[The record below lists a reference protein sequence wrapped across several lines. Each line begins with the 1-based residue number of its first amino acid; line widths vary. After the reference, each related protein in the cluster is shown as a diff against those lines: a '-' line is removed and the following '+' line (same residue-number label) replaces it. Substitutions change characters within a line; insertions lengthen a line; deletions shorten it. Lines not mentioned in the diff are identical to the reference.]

1 MAKESAIGEALT
13 IPEEVFDRLGKAEEQ
28 ILELEQVTNQ
38 AAASIVSAFRR
49 MSDGLSPFISSLS
62 DAAGGVQMFDKAAKG
77 LTEIGKSSESME
89 KMSRNMVKMAETSNR
104 LGDSGKYSAAAWQ
117 GLQYNIEQLEVR
129 QKSLLSITE
138 RYENTLSKMQS
149 GAGGSLSHADREGY
163 QAAKLEYEQNEK
175 TIASYREK
183 QEAIIATQTALTEE
197 LRLVQSLRQQEQQRG
212 SLPEQRSRE
221 ELAKMNEYY
230 RELEKTSA
238 QAAKAQEH
246 AAAQAAKAQERA
258 ATQAAKAQERAA
270 AQAAKAAEREAKAR
284 DMAAKAAEREAKR
297 KLDAQAKLD
306 SRLRKLNY
314 QSYVTSP
321 EGALRTADRANTY
334 NQRAQAMK
342 NLEQAIKNLN
352 KNDKDYQN
360 TLDRLIRTYK
370 KLKAQQDEV
379 SRSMGTMQTT
389 QGGMMN
395 ITDQLTRR
403 LALVFSLS
411 QIQQYVTSLAR
422 VRGEFEL
429 QNAALTA
436 ILQNKDE
443 ADKLFGQI
451 TALAVQSPFT
461 LSELT
466 RYTKELA
473 AYRIENE
480 KLYDTTKMLADV
492 SAGLGVDMSRLIL
505 AYGQVKAANYLRGTE
520 LRQFS
525 EAGINILG
533 ELATYFSEIENRAIS
548 VGEVF
553 EMVSNRMVS
562 FSDVQEIFRR
572 LTSDGGIFANM
583 QEVQSR
589 TLAGMISNMKDAFDV
604 MRNEIG
610 IDYEDQLKG
619 AVSAVRDLAA
629 NWRELAFV
637 AKLAGQSLL
646 PFITY
651 IGLARVA
658 YSNFSTRVYKSLP
671 ILNRMDDLFVRLGKT
686 VSTWP
691 GVFRKAGAAVNVLA
705 TGLRGL
711 ATIAAPVAIMALIGG
726 IIELVR
732 RMTAASREAKR
743 LNEELSKLVS
753 QDVNNVRNS
762 VGAFVDLVDQ
772 LKEVNSGSEEHRE
785 IIEKINSQYG
795 EYLGYI
801 VSETTA
807 YEQLK
812 KSINDVSRSMMRKA
826 QIATQEKALQEIY
839 EKQNDSIQKAQKNLR
854 QYLQSANFTT
864 LLGRMPSEQEISS
877 IFNIVE
883 QKTKELGRDLNSND
897 FAEILQ
903 EFFAKPLLYVY
914 DEYVYLVSGALKD
927 YSGAIITA
935 EKNIEQYT
943 ARINAMY
950 GERYTTAAAIAAIE
964 ENNARRQMEL
974 EEIRGR
980 SGTTKEEVARLT
992 KALNQLYDI
1001 NEVGIKVQF
1010 GILTPEEGVREK
1022 ERIMKWVSET
1032 AEDVNRKVKEILSK
1046 QGFTE
1051 DMISPYLI
1059 TADMETQGYPEIE
1072 KTVLANYKQATES
1085 IERLNRLR
1093 EAGNRINENQLAQL
1107 KLVQQ
1112 GWKAVADA
1120 MGLSLEKE
1128 STVNK
1133 RESEALQ
1140 RLKAQIDAIRQA
1152 GKAYREARENY
1163 SEEDATEK
1171 VRKDY
1176 EALFDETGIGDMIT
1190 DMTFD
1195 ASGLLKAYNEL
1206 LEKASQ
1212 SAGEKGRIALE
1223 KEMADVKGDIDV
1235 NIRIANREA
1244 VQSEFSKMLSDYE
1257 LTNNFRDLGLD
1268 EDMASLLG
1276 FKFTTIDDIK
1286 ANLAEYES
1294 RLAELGIK
1302 DEELFK
1308 KLQKDLSDIE
1318 KKEMEDRTN
1327 KYLDYLKKSMDERL
1341 QIEAEYQRKLTELD
1355 QTALNKRQKAQARTN
1370 LTRERDQSLAEYDWS
1385 QFKGTDLYR
1394 AAFEDLDRVG
1404 TATLN
1409 RLIEKLDEFSKRVGK
1424 SLPTEAF
1431 RELMNSLKNVRNE
1444 LESRNPFK
1452 MLANGIA
1459 AYENAMNRYNAE
1471 VAVNASI
1478 RADTRYWTREQ
1489 SAAKQDVAAAR
1500 EEFDSSSIDARTA
1513 ALARLEQAE
1522 ARLARANASLAL
1534 SNLKL
1539 KESDDRLVA
1548 TETEIQSSRD
1558 KVEESA
1564 KAIQSEYSQMTSSIN
1579 GLIDSFVQLAEGM
1592 GLAFTDEEK
1601 AAIEGFQKGF
1611 QVLGTIMSAVLAIV
1625 IAITIAGY
1633 EMQAALWPLLI
1644 IGAALGAVF
1653 AIVNANKAAR
1663 EAYIEN
1669 EQNKVDDLANSYDD
1683 LKDSI
1688 DDAISSADLKRLEKG
1703 MTSNIDQQ
1711 IEAYKNM
1718 IAAEESAKNPDYDAI
1733 NDYYDKI
1740 EELEKQRQE
1749 DLQSLLKEAGGIGKE
1764 EYLSTAEDFVRAW
1777 LDAFKETGNG
1787 LSGLEDN
1794 FKDFFEDILVR
1805 QAALAITDKFMEPW
1819 LDDLNSKL
1827 NDYKLDQ
1834 SEAESLIASWEAML
1848 PGMNDALTAIFE
1860 RFRNYLSSSAE
1871 DSLSGLQKGI
1881 QGITEETAQALEA
1894 LLNSVRYYTAD
1905 SNTQLHA
1912 IFSVLAGTNGD
1923 YPNPMLVELRS
1934 QTRLQTSINRLLG
1947 SVVKSG
1953 HPDGGEGIKI
1963 FMN

>member
-1 MAKESAIGEALT
+1 MSKESAIGEALT
-13 IPEEVFDRLGKAEEQ
+13 IPEEVFDRLGMAEEQ

-38 AAASIVSAFRR
+38 AAVSIVSAFRR
-49 MSDGLSPFISSLS
+49 MSNGLSPFIRSLS
-62 DAAGGVQMFDKAAKG
+62 EATGGVKSLDKAARG
-77 LTEIGKSSESME
+77 LTDMGKTSESME
-89 KMSRNMVKMAETSNR
+89 KTSRIMVEMAESANR

-149 GAGGSLSHADREGY
+149 GAGGSLGRADRESY
-163 QAAKLEYEQNEK
+163 EAAKQEYEQNEK

-197 LRLVQSLRQQEQQRG
+197 LRLVQSLRQQEQQRD

-221 ELAKMNEYY
+221 ELARLNDYY

-238 QAAKAQEH
+238 QAAKAQER
-246 AAAQAAKAQERA
+246 AATQTAKAQERQRKEYQRLISELWRERDE
-258 ATQAAKAQERAA
+258 TAKGALES
-270 AQAAKAAEREAKAR
+270 AKAAR
-284 DMAAKAAEREAKR
+284 
-297 KLDAQAKLD
+297 
-306 SRLRKLNY
+306 
-314 QSYVTSP
+314 
-321 EGALRTADRANTY
+321 TY
-334 NQRAQAMK
+334 NQRAQAMR
-342 NLEQAIKNLN
+342 NLEAAIRNLD
-352 KNDKDYQN
+352 KNDKNYKS
-360 TLDRLIRTYK
+360 TLDSLSRAYRT
-370 KLKAQQDEV
+370 LKTQQDEI

-389 QGGMMN
+389 QGGLMN

-533 ELATYFSEIENRAIS
+533 ELATYFSELENRAIS

-562 FSDVQEIFRR
+562 FADVQEIFRR
-572 LTSDGGIFANM
+572 LTSDGGIFADM
-583 QEVQSR
+583 QEVQAQ
-589 TLAGMISNMKDAFDV
+589 TLKGMISNMQDAFDV

-629 NWRELAFV
+629 NWRELAYA
-637 AKLAGQSLL
+637 AKLVGQFLL

-658 YSNFSTRVYKSLP
+658 YSNFSTRVYQSLP
-671 ILNRMDDLFVRLGKT
+671 ILNRMDSLFARLGKT

-691 GVFRKAGAAVNVLA
+691 GVFRRAGVAVNVLA

-711 ATIAAPVAIMALIGG
+711 ATIAAPVAVMALIGAIVELIRRSTEARREMKRLREELDG
-726 IIELVR
+726 ILDTDSRNANNLVQTFGELV
-732 RMTAASREAKR
+732 E
-743 LNEELSKLVS
+743 KLGQVNRGS
-753 QDVNNVRNS
+753 Q
-762 VGAFVDLVDQ
+762 
-772 LKEVNSGSEEHRE
+772 EHRD
-785 IIEKINSQYG
+785 IIAQLNSQYG

-801 VSETTA
+801 VTETTS

-812 KSINDVSRSMMRKA
+812 ASIDAVTESIMKRAQMASAEKGYQAIANSVADDLNKAREGLREQLSENIIGLDRQATTKEINDIFNLMERRIRETGEGLDETVTSLWNIDALADVNEILSGYFGKDVELYVDDYKNLRLFSKAILRDEEARLELQERMDGYYTKSVSTAKARAALTENQLRMEQEIEALRERSDVSSFDYK
-826 QIATQEKALQEIY
+826 QQEKAIREIY
-839 EKQNDSIQKAQKNLR
+839 KMNEIGIQ
-854 QYLQSANFTT
+854 
-864 LLGRMPSEQEISS
+864 
-877 IFNIVE
+877 
-883 QKTKELGRDLNSND
+883 
-897 FAEILQ
+897 
-903 EFFAKPLLYVY
+903 
-914 DEYVYLVSGALKD
+914 LKF
-927 YSGAIITA
+927 GIITD
-935 EKNIEQYT
+935 
-943 ARINAMY
+943 
-950 GERYTTAAAIAAIE
+950 E
-964 ENNARRQMEL
+964 EADRQ
-974 EEIRGR
+974 
-980 SGTTKEEVARLT
+980 KKRLMNWAT
-992 KALNQLYDI
+992 
-1001 NEVGIKVQF
+1001 
-1010 GILTPEEGVREK
+1010 
-1022 ERIMKWVSET
+1022 ET
-1032 AEDVNRKVKEILSK
+1032 AEDINRQVEETLGKA
-1046 QGFTE
+1046 GFGE
-1051 DMISPYLI
+1051 EMISRFRI

-1085 IERLNRLR
+1085 IERLNRLK
-1093 EAGNRINENQLAQL
+1093 EAGNRIDENQLSQL
-1107 KLVQQ
+1107 RLVQQ

-1244 VQSEFSKMLSDYE
+1244 VQSEFSKMLSDYD
-1257 LTNNFRDLGLD
+1257 LSNSFRDFGLD

-1276 FKFTTIDDIK
+1276 FKFTTMDDIK
-1286 ANLAEYES
+1286 ANLAEYEA

-1308 KLQKDLSDIE
+1308 KLQKNLSDIE
-1318 KKEMEDRTN
+1318 QKEMRDRTN

-1341 QIEAEYQRKLTELD
+1341 QIEAEYQRKLTELE
-1355 QTALNKRQKAQARTN
+1355 QTALNERQKAQARAN
-1370 LTRERDQSLAEYDWS
+1370 LIRERDQTLAEYDWS

-1404 TATLN
+1404 TTTLN
-1409 RLIEKLDEFSKRVGK
+1409 RLIEKLEEFSRRTGQT
-1424 SLPTEAF
+1424 LPTEDF
-1431 RELMNSLKNVRNE
+1431 RELMNALKNTRDE
-1444 LESRNPFK
+1444 LESRNPLK
-1452 MLANGIA
+1452 MLAEGIM
-1459 AYENAMNRYNAE
+1459 AYEEAMRRYKAE
-1471 VAVNASI
+1471 EAVNASAQ
-1478 RADTRYWTREQ
+1478 ADAGYWAGQQALAE
-1489 SAAKQDVAAAR
+1489 QDVAAAR
-1500 EEFDSSSIDARTA
+1500 EAYDTAPIDSRAA
-1513 ALARLEQAE
+1513 ALDRLVQAE
-1522 ARLARANASLAL
+1522 ARLADANANLAL

-1548 TETEIQSSRD
+1548 AETEIQSSRD

-1564 KAIQSEYSQMTSSIN
+1564 KAIQSEYSQMTSGIN

-1592 GLAFTDEEK
+1592 GLAFNDEEK

-1611 QVLGTIMSAVLAIV
+1611 QVLGTILSAVLSIV
-1625 IAITIAGY
+1625 IAVTVAGY
-1633 EMQAALWPLLI
+1633 EMQAALWPLLV

-1669 EQNKVDDLANSYDD
+1669 EQDKVDDLADSYDN
-1683 LKDSI
+1683 LRDSI
-1688 DDAISSADLKRLEKG
+1688 DEAMSAKDLKRLGDE
-1703 MTSNIDQQ
+1703 MDENIDQQ
-1711 IEAYKNM
+1711 IESYRNM
-1718 IAAEESAKNPDYDAI
+1718 IAAEQSAKNPDYDAI
-1733 NDYYDKI
+1733 NDYYDEI

-1749 DLQSLLKEAGGIGKE
+1749 HQQELLEEAGGIGSDS
-1764 EYLSTAEDFVRAW
+1764 YRSTAEDFVSAW
-1777 LDAFKETGNG
+1777 IDAFQETGSG
-1787 LSGLEDN
+1787 LSSLEENFDDF
-1794 FKDFFEDILVR
+1794 FKDVLVK
-1805 QAALAITDKFMEPW
+1805 QAALRITDKFIAPLM
-1819 LDDLNSKL
+1819 DDLTEMLESS
-1827 NDYKLDQ
+1827 DYKASTKDLQDWYQNVKDTIPELD
-1834 SEAESLIASWEAML
+1834 EALQTFLAPLLEYMQTPE
-1848 PGMNDALTAIFE
+1848 
-1860 RFRNYLSSSAE
+1860 E

-1894 LLNSVRYYTAD
+1894 LLNSVRYYAAD

-1912 IFSVLAGTNGD
+1912 IFAVLSGTNAD

>member
-13 IPEEVFDRLGKAEEQ
+13 IPEEVFDGLGKAEEQ

-38 AAASIVSAFRR
+38 AAVSIVSAFRR
-49 MSDGLSPFISSLS
+49 MSDGISPFIRSLS
-62 DAAGGVQMFDKAAKG
+62 EATGGVKSLDKAARG
-77 LTEIGKSSESME
+77 LTDMGKTSESME
-89 KMSRNMVKMAETSNR
+89 KTSRIMVEMANAANR
-104 LGDSGKYSAAAWQ
+104 MGDSGKYSAAAWQ
-117 GLQYNIEQLEVR
+117 GLQKNIEQLETR
-129 QKSLLSITE
+129 QKSLLSTTKQ
-138 RYENTLSKMQS
+138 YEATVSRMQ
-149 GAGGSLSHADREGY
+149 AGGSGRISRQDTESY
-163 QAAKLEYEQNEK
+163 KAAQQEYALNER

-197 LRLVQSLRQQEQQRG
+197 LRLVQSLRQQEQQRD

-221 ELAKMNEYY
+221 ELARLNDYY

-238 QAAKAQEH
+238 QAAKA
-246 AAAQAAKAQERA
+246 RDMA
-258 ATQAAKAQERAA
+258 AT
-270 AQAAKAAEREAKAR
+270 QAAKAAEREAKAR

-370 KLKAQQDEV
+370 NLKTQQDEV

-389 QGGMMN
+389 QGGLMN

-533 ELATYFSEIENRAIS
+533 ELATYFSELENRAIS

-562 FSDVQEIFRR
+562 FADVQEIFRR
-572 LTSDGGIFANM
+572 LTSDGGIFADM
-583 QEVQSR
+583 QEVQAQ
-589 TLAGMISNMKDAFDV
+589 TLKGMISNMQDAFDV

-629 NWRELAFV
+629 NWRELAYV
-637 AKLAGQSLL
+637 AKLVGQSLL

-658 YSNFSTRVYKSLP
+658 YSNFSTRVYQSLP
-671 ILNRMDDLFVRLGKT
+671 ILNRMDILFARLGKT

-691 GVFRKAGAAVNVLA
+691 GVFRRAGLAVNVLA

-711 ATIAAPVAIMALIGG
+711 ATIAAPVAVMAFIGTIVELIRRSTEARREMKRLREELDG
-726 IIELVR
+726 ILYTDSRNANNLAQTFGELVD
-732 RMTAASREAKR
+732 
-743 LNEELSKLVS
+743 KLGQVNRGS
-753 QDVNNVRNS
+753 Q
-762 VGAFVDLVDQ
+762 
-772 LKEVNSGSEEHRE
+772 EHRD
-785 IIEKINSQYG
+785 IIAQLNSQYG

-801 VSETTA
+801 VTETTS

-812 KSINDVSRSMMRKA
+812 ASIDDVTESITKRAQMASAEKAYQAIANSVADDLNKAREGLREQLSGNITGLDRQATTKEIDDIFNLMERRIRETGVAISNALGLSEILSEYFGQPVTLFLENTRQLSKFSNAILRDEEARLELQERMDGYYTKSVSTAKARAAMTENQLRMEKEIEELSQRSDTSSFDYK
-826 QIATQEKALQEIY
+826 QQEKAIRDIYKMNEI
-839 EKQNDSIQKAQKNLR
+839 DI
-854 QYLQSANFTT
+854 
-864 LLGRMPSEQEISS
+864 LLKYR
-877 IFNIVE
+877 
-883 QKTKELGRDLNSND
+883 
-897 FAEILQ
+897 
-903 EFFAKPLLYVY
+903 
-914 DEYVYLVSGALKD
+914 
-927 YSGAIITA
+927 IITD
-935 EKNIEQYT
+935 
-943 ARINAMY
+943 
-950 GERYTTAAAIAAIE
+950 E
-964 ENNARRQMEL
+964 EADRQ
-974 EEIRGR
+974 
-980 SGTTKEEVARLT
+980 KKRLM
-992 KALNQLYDI
+992 N
-1001 NEVGIKVQF
+1001 
-1010 GILTPEEGVREK
+1010 
-1022 ERIMKWVSET
+1022 WVTET
-1032 AEDVNRKVKEILSK
+1032 AEDINRQVEETLGRA
-1046 QGFTE
+1046 GFGE
-1051 DMISPYLI
+1051 EMISRFRI
-1059 TADMETQGYPEIE
+1059 TTDMETQGYPEIE

-1085 IERLNRLR
+1085 IERFNRLK
-1093 EAGNRINENQLAQL
+1093 EAGNRIDENQLSQL
-1107 KLVQQ
+1107 RLVQQ

-1120 MGLSLEKE
+1120 MGLSLENE

-1195 ASGLLKAYNEL
+1195 ASGLQKAYNEL

-1223 KEMADVKGDIDV
+1223 KEMADVRGDIDV

-1244 VQSEFSKMLSDYE
+1244 VQSEFSKMLSDYD
-1257 LTNNFRDLGLD
+1257 LTNSFRDFGLD
-1268 EDMASLLG
+1268 EDMATLLG
-1276 FKFTTIDDIK
+1276 FKFTTMDDIK
-1286 ANLAEYES
+1286 ANLAEYEA

-1308 KLQKDLSDIE
+1308 KLQKNLSDIE
-1318 KKEMEDRTN
+1318 QKEMRDRTD

-1341 QIEAEYQRKLTELD
+1341 QIETEYKRKLTELE
-1355 QTALNKRQKAQARTN
+1355 QTALNERQKAQARAN
-1370 LTRERDQSLAEYDWS
+1370 LTRERDQTLAEYDWS

-1404 TATLN
+1404 TTTLN
-1409 RLIEKLDEFSKRVGK
+1409 RLIEKLEEFSRRTGQA
-1424 SLPTEAF
+1424 LPTEDF
-1431 RELMNSLKNVRNE
+1431 RELMNALKNTRDE
-1444 LESRNPFK
+1444 LESRNPLK
-1452 MLANGIA
+1452 MLAEGIM
-1459 AYENAMNRYNAE
+1459 AYEEAMRRYKAE
-1471 VAVNASI
+1471 ETVNASAQ
-1478 RADTRYWTREQ
+1478 ADAGYWAGQ
-1489 SAAKQDVAAAR
+1489 QAAAEQDVAAAR
-1500 EEFDSSSIDARTA
+1500 EAYDTAPIDARAA
-1513 ALARLEQAE
+1513 ALDRLVQAE
-1522 ARLARANASLAL
+1522 TRLADANANLAL

-1548 TETEIQSSRD
+1548 AETEVQSSRD

-1564 KAIQSEYSQMTSSIN
+1564 KAIQSEYSQMTGGIN

-1592 GLAFTDEEK
+1592 GLAFNDEEK

-1611 QVLGTIMSAVLAIV
+1611 QVLGTILSAVLSIV
-1625 IAITIAGY
+1625 IAVTVAGY
-1633 EMQAALWPLLI
+1633 EMQAALWPLLV

-1669 EQNKVDDLANSYDD
+1669 EQDKVDDLADSYDN
-1683 LKDSI
+1683 LRDSI
-1688 DDAISSADLKRLEKG
+1688 DEAMSAKDLKRLGDE
-1703 MTSNIDQQ
+1703 MDENIDRQ
-1711 IEAYKNM
+1711 IESYRNM
-1718 IAAEESAKNPDYDAI
+1718 IAAEQSAKNPDYDAI
-1733 NDYYDKI
+1733 NDYYDEI

-1749 DLQSLLKEAGGIGKE
+1749 HQQELLEEAGSIGSDS
-1764 EYLSTAEDFVRAW
+1764 YRSTAEDFVSAW
-1777 LDAFKETGNG
+1777 IDAFQETGSG
-1787 LSGLEDN
+1787 LSSLEESFDDF
-1794 FKDFFEDILVR
+1794 FKDVLVK
-1805 QAALAITDKFMEPW
+1805 QAALRITEKFIAPLM
-1819 LDDLNSKL
+1819 DDLTEMLESS
-1827 NDYKLDQ
+1827 DYKASTKDLQDWYQNVKDTIPELD
-1834 SEAESLIASWEAML
+1834 EALQTFLAPLLEYMQTPE
-1848 PGMNDALTAIFE
+1848 
-1860 RFRNYLSSSAE
+1860 E

-1912 IFSVLAGTNGD
+1912 IFSVLSGTNAD
-1923 YPNPMLVELRS
+1923 YPNPMLVELRA

>member
-1 MAKESAIGEALT
+1 MT
-13 IPEEVFDRLGKAEEQ
+13 IPEEVFDGLGKAEEQ

-38 AAASIVSAFRR
+38 AAVSIVSAFRR
-49 MSDGLSPFISSLS
+49 MSDGISPFIRSLS
-62 DAAGGVQMFDKAAKG
+62 EATGGVKSLDKAARG
-77 LTEIGKSSESME
+77 LTDMGKTSESME
-89 KMSRNMVKMAETSNR
+89 KTSRIMVEMANAANR
-104 LGDSGKYSAAAWQ
+104 MGDSGKYSAAAWQ
-117 GLQYNIEQLEVR
+117 GLQKNIEQLETR
-129 QKSLLSITE
+129 QKSLLSTMKQ
-138 RYENTLSKMQS
+138 YEATVSRMQ
-149 GAGGSLSHADREGY
+149 AGGSGRISRQDTESY
-163 QAAKLEYEQNEK
+163 KAAQQEYALNER

-197 LRLVQSLRQQEQQRG
+197 LRLVQSLRQQEQQRD

-238 QAAKAQEH
+238 QAAKA
-246 AAAQAAKAQERA
+246 RDMA
-258 ATQAAKAQERAA
+258 AT
-270 AQAAKAAEREAKAR
+270 QAAKAAEREAKAR

-370 KLKAQQDEV
+370 NLKTQQDEV

-389 QGGMMN
+389 QGGLMN

-533 ELATYFSEIENRAIS
+533 ELATYFSELENRAIS

-553 EMVSNRMVS
+553 EMVSNRMVT
-562 FSDVQEIFRR
+562 FADVQEIFRR
-572 LTSDGGIFANM
+572 LTSDGGIFADM
-583 QEVQSR
+583 QEVQAQ
-589 TLAGMISNMKDAFDV
+589 TLKGMISNMQDAFDV

-658 YSNFSTRVYKSLP
+658 YSNFSTRVYQSLP
-671 ILNRMDDLFVRLGKT
+671 ILNRMDSLFARIGKT

-691 GVFRKAGAAVNVLA
+691 GVFRRAGLAVNVLA

-711 ATIAAPVAIMALIGG
+711 ATIAAPVAVMAFIGTIVELIRRSTEARREMKRLREELDG
-726 IIELVR
+726 ILDTDSRNANNLVQTFGELVD
-732 RMTAASREAKR
+732 
-743 LNEELSKLVS
+743 KLGQVNRGS
-753 QDVNNVRNS
+753 Q
-762 VGAFVDLVDQ
+762 
-772 LKEVNSGSEEHRE
+772 EHRD
-785 IIEKINSQYG
+785 IIAQLNSQYG

-801 VSETTA
+801 VTETTS

-812 KSINDVSRSMMRKA
+812 ASIDAVTESIMKRAQMASAEKGYQAIANSIADDLNKAQTKLREQFSQKGILFSVGRDVTKKEIDDIFHLMEKRIRETGEAIDDVTDFREVLKSYFGNSLISINRDELKYVKQFSEAILRDEEARLELQERMDGYYTKSVSTAKARAALSENQLRMEKEIEALRERSDVSSFDYK
-826 QIATQEKALQEIY
+826 QQEKAIRDIYKMNEIGIQLQY
-839 EKQNDSIQKAQKNLR
+839 
-854 QYLQSANFTT
+854 
-864 LLGRMPSEQEISS
+864 G
-877 IFNIVE
+877 
-883 QKTKELGRDLNSND
+883 
-897 FAEILQ
+897 
-903 EFFAKPLLYVY
+903 
-914 DEYVYLVSGALKD
+914 
-927 YSGAIITA
+927 IITD
-935 EKNIEQYT
+935 
-943 ARINAMY
+943 
-950 GERYTTAAAIAAIE
+950 E
-964 ENNARRQMEL
+964 EADRQ
-974 EEIRGR
+974 
-980 SGTTKEEVARLT
+980 KKRLMNLVT
-992 KALNQLYDI
+992 
-1001 NEVGIKVQF
+1001 
-1010 GILTPEEGVREK
+1010 
-1022 ERIMKWVSET
+1022 ET
-1032 AEDVNRKVKEILSK
+1032 AEDINRQVEETLGRA
-1046 QGFTE
+1046 GFGE
-1051 DMISPYLI
+1051 EMISRFRI
-1059 TADMETQGYPEIE
+1059 TTDMETQGYPEIE
-1072 KTVLANYKQATES
+1072 KTVLANYEQATES
-1085 IERLNRLR
+1085 IERFNRLK
-1093 EAGNRINENQLAQL
+1093 EAGNRIDENQLSQL
-1107 KLVQQ
+1107 RLVQQ

-1223 KEMADVKGDIDV
+1223 KEMADVRGDIDV

-1244 VQSEFSKMLSDYE
+1244 VQSEFSKMLSDYD
-1257 LTNNFRDLGLD
+1257 LTNSFRDFGLD
-1268 EDMASLLG
+1268 EDMATLLG
-1276 FKFTTIDDIK
+1276 FKFTTMDDIK

-1308 KLQKDLSDIE
+1308 KLQKNLSDIE
-1318 KKEMEDRTN
+1318 QKEMRDRTD

-1341 QIEAEYQRKLTELD
+1341 QIETEYQRKLTELE
-1355 QTALNKRQKAQARTN
+1355 QTALNERQKAQARAN
-1370 LTRERDQSLAEYDWS
+1370 LTRERDQTLAEYDWS

-1404 TATLN
+1404 TTTLN
-1409 RLIEKLDEFSKRVGK
+1409 RLIEKLEEFSRRTGQA
-1424 SLPTEAF
+1424 LPTEDF
-1431 RELMNSLKNVRNE
+1431 RELMNALKNTRDE
-1444 LESRNPFK
+1444 LESRNPLK
-1452 MLANGIA
+1452 MLAEGIM
-1459 AYENAMNRYNAE
+1459 AYEEAMRRYKAE
-1471 VAVNASI
+1471 EAVNASAQ
-1478 RADTRYWTREQ
+1478 ADAGYWAGQQAAAEQ
-1489 SAAKQDVAAAR
+1489 EVAAAR
-1500 EEFDSSSIDARTA
+1500 EAYDTAPIDARAA
-1513 ALARLEQAE
+1513 ALDRLMQAE
-1522 ARLARANASLAL
+1522 TRLADANANLAL

-1548 TETEIQSSRD
+1548 AETEIQSSRD

-1564 KAIQSEYSQMTSSIN
+1564 KAIQSEYSQMTGGIN

-1592 GLAFTDEEK
+1592 GLAFNDEEK
-1601 AAIEGFQKGF
+1601 AVIEGFQKGF
-1611 QVLGTIMSAVLAIV
+1611 QVLGTILSAVLSIV
-1625 IAITIAGY
+1625 IAVTVAGY
-1633 EMQAALWPLLI
+1633 EMQAALWPLLV

-1663 EAYIEN
+1663 EANIEN
-1669 EQNKVDDLANSYDD
+1669 EQDKVDDLADSYDN
-1683 LKDSI
+1683 LRDSI
-1688 DDAISSADLKRLEKG
+1688 DEAMSAKDLKRLGDE
-1703 MTSNIDQQ
+1703 MDENIDRQ
-1711 IEAYKNM
+1711 IESYRNM
-1718 IAAEESAKNPDYDAI
+1718 IAAEQSAKNPDYDAI
-1733 NDYYDKI
+1733 NDYYDEI

-1749 DLQSLLKEAGGIGKE
+1749 HQQELLEEAGSIGSDS
-1764 EYLSTAEDFVRAW
+1764 YRSTAEDFVSAW
-1777 LDAFKETGNG
+1777 IDAFQETGSG
-1787 LSGLEDN
+1787 LSSLEESFDDF
-1794 FKDFFEDILVR
+1794 FKDVLVK
-1805 QAALAITDKFMEPW
+1805 QAALRITEKFIAPLM
-1819 LDDLNSKL
+1819 DDLTEMLESS
-1827 NDYKLDQ
+1827 DYKASTKDLQDWYQNVKDTIPELD
-1834 SEAESLIASWEAML
+1834 EALQTFLAPLLEYMQTPE
-1848 PGMNDALTAIFE
+1848 
-1860 RFRNYLSSSAE
+1860 E

-1912 IFSVLAGTNGD
+1912 IFSVLSGTNAD
-1923 YPNPMLVELRS
+1923 YPNPMLVELRA